1 MRKERDGEREE
12 NGLCIFSG
20 SADGDHLMNKIKEYS
35 VKLLYISGKR
45 EGRGCQVL
53 RSAIASNPE
62 IDLGFEENIFFS
74 FFSFFEENS
83 SKWRFTISQ
92 LVKIFFFPFSLQVQS
107 TINSKTKHRT
117 GVGRRDILT
126 AKDKAKK

>member
-62 IDLGFEENIFFS
+62 IDHGFEENIFFP
-74 FFSFFEENS
+74 FSFFEENR

-92 LVKIFFFPFSLQVQS
+92 LVKIFFFLFLFKSKAQS
-107 TINSKTKHRT
+107 TVRQNI
-117 GVGRRDILT
+117 GRVLVEET
-126 AKDKAKK
+126 F

>member
-35 VKLLYISGKR
+35 VKLLYIYQGS
-45 EGRGCQVL
+45 GRGEDVRSCVARSPAIQKSILDL
-53 RSAIASNPE
+53 RKS
-62 IDLGFEENIFFS
+62 FFFS
-74 FFSFFEENS
+74 FLSFFEENR

-92 LVKIFFFPFSLQVQS
+92 LVKIFFFLFLFKSKAQS
-107 TINSKTKHRT
+107 TVRQNI
-117 GVGRRDILT
+117 GRVLVEET
-126 AKDKAKK
+126 F

>member
-62 IDLGFEENIFFS
+62 IDLGFEEIIFFFS
-74 FFSFFEENS
+74 FLSFFEENS

-92 LVKIFFFPFSLQVQS
+92 LVKIFFSFFSS
-107 TINSKTKHRT
+107 SPKHNQQ
-117 GVGRRDILT
+117 
-126 AKDKAKK
+126 